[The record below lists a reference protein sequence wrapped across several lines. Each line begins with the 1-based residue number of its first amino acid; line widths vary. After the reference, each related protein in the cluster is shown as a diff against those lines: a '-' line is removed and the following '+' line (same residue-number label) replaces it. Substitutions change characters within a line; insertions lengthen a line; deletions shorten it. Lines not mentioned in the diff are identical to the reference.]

1 MKNSLYQE
9 LFIENKQLFRIMKII
24 VYVCFLCVG
33 NLLAI
38 GSYAQTAHVT
48 IVSNHITNGLSVCI
62 QRKRYQYQ
70 T

>member
-38 GSYAQTAHVT
+38 GSSCYDCFQPYNNRT
-48 IVSNHITNGLSVCI
+48 SD
-62 QRKRYQYQ
+62 
-70 T
+70 